1 MIDILNLKWTKSKH
15 KYTTNI
21 LNYKMMQSLSILK
34 TPSKSNNWSLNK
46 PRLKGK
52 LRRIKNKN

>member
-1 MIDILNLKWTKSKH
+1 MIDILNLKWMKSKH
-15 KYTTNI
+15 KFITNI
-21 LNYKMMQSLSILK
+21 LNYKMMQSLSITK
-34 TPSKSNNWSLNK
+34 TPSKSSNSSLNK